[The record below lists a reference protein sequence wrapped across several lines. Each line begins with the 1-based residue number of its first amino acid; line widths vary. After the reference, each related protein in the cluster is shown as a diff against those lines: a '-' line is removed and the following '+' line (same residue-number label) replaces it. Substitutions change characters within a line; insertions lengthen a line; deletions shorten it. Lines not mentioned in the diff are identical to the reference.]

1 MNAYLFCKRKRSLL
15 RDSFFVYEPKLMMG
29 RLTVIVS
36 FETAKFRAEGGKIL
50 RISQS
55 RNLGV
60 MCLKNDI

>member
-1 MNAYLFCKRKRSLL
+1 M
-15 RDSFFVYEPKLMMG
+15 RDIFFVYEPKLMMD
-29 RLTVIVS
+29 RLMFIVS
-36 FETAKFRAEGGKIL
+36 FETVKYRAQGGKIL

>member
-1 MNAYLFCKRKRSLL
+1 M
-15 RDSFFVYEPKLMMG
+15 YEPKLMMG
-29 RLTVIVS
+29 RLMFIVS

-55 RNLGV
+55 RNLGF